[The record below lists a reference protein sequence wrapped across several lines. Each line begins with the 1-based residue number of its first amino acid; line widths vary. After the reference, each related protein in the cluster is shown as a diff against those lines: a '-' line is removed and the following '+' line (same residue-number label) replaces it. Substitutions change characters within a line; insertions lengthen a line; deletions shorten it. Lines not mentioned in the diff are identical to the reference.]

1 MRRPITQKAKSP
13 LKQTRVGSTGEDLNT
28 DVSMARSESETTPD
42 QVIPG
47 KTTTTVKDFN
57 KTWDKEAA
65 GGLTYA
71 QWKAL
76 PGNKEKEQAF
86 INRMTTS
93 STEPD
98 QIIKGGTTTTEQ
110 QFTPQTADSYT
121 GITPWENRFNMRT
134 ARQSER
140 FSRNEAKRDL
150 RRNAKEAAR
159 DTRQDGGNFLEGRK
173 ARRDIMTGKSFQN
186 ERQENLYNTS
196 RGLTDDQ
203 NTVYKT
209 DMQKNQFDKGI
220 VRGEEFT
227 GTPRDMTTYDVGTAK
242 GQTTLNNYKASAPG
256 FEVKLG
262 ANEKVTTSGG
272 DAAKANSGAP
282 TTNKVNGTGASSKA
296 SMRPSVGLNA
306 EFKGASVPSAD
317 LVASKKARQVAQAD
331 ATMPDAVI
339 VTPKNNSEP
348 KQRKTRAP
356 KGEKELS
363 KRQIRRQE
371 RKENTVVSTDKLGSK
386 SASIP
391 TPEPKGAS
399 KLAPT
404 FAPPKSSGS
413 NFAGTGMS
421 KSEVSD
427 LSEALT
433 DRKNAGVREANK
445 FTAGSIQANA
455 GTADRSSYNRTS
467 PGLSDGTPTRKD
479 SDRSII
485 SAAQM
490 RYESNVGVKKSTP
503 MKKGYFKGK

>member
-13 LKQTRVGSTGEDLNT
+13 LKQTGRVASTGESFTD
-28 DVSMARSESETTPD
+28 DVSLNKSSTVNNPD
-42 QVIPG
+42 EIIPG
-47 KTTTTVKDFN
+47 KTTTVVDDYSKEWN
-57 KTWDKEAA
+57 KAAA

-71 QWKAL
+71 QWKAI
-76 PGNKEKEQAF
+76 PGNQAKEDAF
-86 INRMTTS
+86 VASKTRTVK
-93 STEPD
+93 EPD
-98 QIIKGGTTTTEQ
+98 QVIKGGTTTTEQ
-110 QFTPQTADSYT
+110 QFTPQTADDYT

-150 RRNAKEAAR
+150 RRNAREAAR
-159 DTRQDGGNFLEGRK
+159 DTRQAGGSFEEGYK

-186 ERQENLYNTS
+186 DTQKNLYNTS

-209 DMQKNQFDKGI
+209 DMQKTQFDKGI
-220 VRGEEFT
+220 TRGEEFT

-306 EFKGASVPSAD
+306 EFKGASVPSVD
-317 LVASKKARQVAQAD
+317 LVASKKARQVAQAEVG
-331 ATMPDAVI
+331 MPDAVT
-339 VTPKNNSEP
+339 VTPKDNSTS

-371 RKENTVVSTDKLGSK
+371 RKENTAVSTGKLGSDLGN
-386 SASIP
+386 SVSIP
-391 TPEPKGAS
+391 TPDAKGAS

-404 FAPPKSSGS
+404 FA
-413 NFAGTGMS
+413 
-421 KSEVSD
+421 
-427 LSEALT
+427 
-433 DRKNAGVREANK
+433 
-445 FTAGSIQANA
+445 
-455 GTADRSSYNRTS
+455 
-467 PGLSDGTPTRKD
+467 
-479 SDRSII
+479 I
-485 SAAQM
+485 S
-490 RYESNVGVKKSTP
+490 
-503 MKKGYFKGK
+503 